1 MQVVGILLVKDED
14 LFVERAVRNAIG
26 FCDRF
31 VAVDNGSNDGT
42 TAILKRLREEF
53 HDKMEIHRAS
63 HPRLSHE
70 LIQPFA
76 GTRTWIFGV
85 DGDEVYDPE
94 GLLRMRGRLESGEFD
109 SEWCLFGNVL
119 NVRSL
124 DHAKGIAEGHLS
136 PPCRSM
142 TKLYNFNAISAWEGP
157 CHERM
162 HGGKV
167 IYREGFHERLRR
179 NLHEEVSWEATDFR
193 CLHLC
198 FIRRSS
204 MEKENTP
211 PRSNI
216 MDRYAWSFTKLLRT
230 AADFLL
236 RRSPIDSKEQRYGR
250 GPLVSKPMA
259 SFFPS
264 DQKS

>member
-31 VAVDNGSNDGT
+31 IAVDNGSRDGT
-42 TAILKRLREEF
+42 AEILKCLQTEF
-53 HDKMEIHRAS
+53 PEKFFLHRAS

-85 DGDEVYDPE
+85 DGDEIYDPA
-94 GLLRMRGRLESGEFD
+94 GLARMRVRLESGEFD
-109 SEWCLFGNVL
+109 RDWCLFGNVL
-119 NVRSL
+119 NVRKL
-124 DHAKGIAEGHLS
+124 DEANGVAEGHLS

-142 TKLYNFNAISAWEGP
+142 TKLYNFHAISAWEGP

-162 HGGKV
+162 HGGRV
-167 IYREGFHERLRR
+167 IFREGFHEKLRR
-179 NLHEEVSWEATDFR
+179 NLHAGVPWEHADFR

-198 FIRRSS
+198 FVRRSS
-204 MEKENTP
+204 MEPDVPK
-211 PRSNI
+211 PRRNI
-216 MDRYAWSFTKLLRT
+216 MDRYAWSPVKALDR
-230 AADFLL
+230 AIKRWRGDGSAD
-236 RRSPIDSKEQRYGR
+236 PKEERYGR
-250 GPLVSKPMA
+250 GPLVTKSTGA
-259 SFFPS
+259 FFP
-264 DQKS
+264 KS